1 MKPRYAIINEEARNE
16 FEMEW
21 QMPFGYATC
30 EIFFSFDEALDYFCD
45 NYSKGSIEKFDSEGR
60 EIVYR
65 K

>member
-45 NYSKGSIEKFDSEGR
+45 NYSKG
-60 EIVYR
+60 
-65 K
+65 